1 MKIKSIIIAILLLT
15 ASTCN
20 AGFFDWLGFG
30 DNVGSGMGTIE
41 QLDQWRS
48 TTDGITTNSSGKT
61 IYTPLSDAYFAN
73 LTVGGIATTT
83 TLCFDDN
90 TCQTT
95 AGGALTPWT
104 SNIDGGG
111 YNLTNVGYIEAD
123 TGTSTMANLD
133 ITGDLNV
140 DGNIYGSF
148 SFITSGELTVD
159 NIKLSGNTIE
169 ATNDSGLNLY
179 DNASNGIT
187 VKDGGNIGI
196 GTTTPLSTLDVYG
209 NGIFSGLTNN
219 SRYLNFGDIVG
230 ETGYGLRNRLG
241 VIETKDNGDTNW
253 QAVGTICPATMV
265 DTDGNVYDVVK
276 IGNQCWM
283 AENLNV
289 GTRIDGVDEM
299 ADTGT
304 IEKYCYGDDEANC
317 TTYGGLYQ
325 WDEMMQ
331 YTETEGTQG
340 ICSIGWHLPTDA
352 EWYILENY
360 LATGTCDADR
370 SGDWDCAPA
379 GTALKELGS
388 SDFEALLSGYR
399 STGTSFVY
407 LGSYAFF
414 WSSSIFGGNAWR
426 RFLGSGFAT
435 VYRGAS
441 SQAFGFSV
449 RCLKDTDDSTLWLF
463 DSLANIGDTNV
474 IADSDKDSDG
484 DILFRTGNE
493 VKMVVEND
501 GNVGIGTVSPT
512 SILDIDKGT
521 GYGQITVNGSSG
533 GCMMF
538 RDTDDAGWTE
548 CSYLNGTQTCTLDAD
563 GVCDGS

>member
-1 MKIKSIIIAILLLT
+1 MSKKIYSFLIFLSLAGLGYAGLVYNPMIHSNMDMIQTIEEEDGAPTVPVATIIKVPNSTLTDNADGT
-15 ASTCN
+15 AS
-20 AGFFDWLGFG
+20 LSFG
-30 DNVGSGMGTIE
+30 VITEVDPVASAVN
-41 QLDQWRS
+41 
-48 TTDGITTNSSGKT
+48 GILKSNG
-61 IYTPLSDAYFAN
+61 
-73 LTVGGIATTT
+73 T
-83 TLCFDDN
+83 TLSAAIADTDYDSSITNEFNTIQGDDN
-90 TCQTT
+90 TATT
-95 AGGALTPWT
+95 GLAI
-104 SNIDGGG
+104 SIDG
-111 YNLTNVGYIEAD
+111 A
-123 TGTSTMANLD
+123 
-133 ITGDLNV
+133 
-140 DGNIYGSF
+140 
-148 SFITSGELTVD
+148 
-159 NIKLSGNTIE
+159 
-169 ATNDSGLNLY
+169 
-179 DNASNGIT
+179 GI
-187 VKDGGNIGI
+187 V
-196 GTTTPLSTLDVYG
+196 TTDVV
-209 NGIFSGLTNN
+209 
-219 SRYLNFGDIVG
+219 GDIL
-230 ETGYGLRNRLG
+230 T
-241 VIETKDNGDTNW
+241 IT
-253 QAVGTICPATMV
+253 GTICPATMV